1 MENRTVV
8 SRLIPW
14 PSLVSKGTRT
24 GNQWGLRKKKKR
36 NRKKGSV
43 SALRTLNFRG
53 ESRRR
58 PTVIPE
64 GYAILLAPFAVSFYP
79 LTVAFFLSNNPRVL
93 SFRRC
98 AAAAAAMF
106 RFYLVCSIY
115 RLIFFFFF
123 CARGITL
130 HGAAEMF
137 LRDLSSPWFDG
148 KLVPLPVFLG
158 YGMEAEA
165 ALYSYTAASYQLVE
179 RALIDLQHA

>member
-115 RLIFFFFF
+115 RLIFFFFSALEASRFTEQPKCF
-123 CARGITL
+123 CGICHLPGSTASWCPFQFSS
-130 HGAAEMF
+130 GTAWRQKPRCIVTRP
-137 LRDLSSPWFDG
+137 LRTNWWSEL
-148 KLVPLPVFLG
+148 
-158 YGMEAEA
+158 
-165 ALYSYTAASYQLVE
+165 
-179 RALIDLQHA
+179 